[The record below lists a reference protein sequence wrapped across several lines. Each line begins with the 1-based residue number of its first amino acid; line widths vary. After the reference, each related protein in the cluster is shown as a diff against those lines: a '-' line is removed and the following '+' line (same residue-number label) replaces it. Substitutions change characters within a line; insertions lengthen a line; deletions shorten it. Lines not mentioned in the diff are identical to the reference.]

1 MTRSTS
7 FRDPDVKAV
16 FDAYPAPVRRPL
28 LVLRELIFAAAAER
42 EDIGEI
48 VETLKWKQPAYLPA
62 RPRIGTTIRIDALPG
77 TSPGYAMF
85 FHCQT
90 TLVATFRELYPDE
103 FTYQGNRAIVFS
115 PARPVAGGPL
125 KHCILLALAYHV
137 RSAVR
142 HDKGA

>member
-1 MTRSTS
+1 MTRSTN

-28 LVLRELIFAAAAER
+28 LALRELIFAAAAER
-42 EDIGEI
+42 KDIGEI

-77 TSPGYAMF
+77 SPPGYAMF

-90 TLVATFRELYPDE
+90 TLVATFRELYPDD

-115 PARPVAGGPL
+115 PARAAARRAL
-125 KHCILLALAYHV
+125 KHCILLALAYHA
-137 RSAVR
+137 RRAAPP
-142 HDKGA
+142 DKRA